1 MEKKIEYDFDTVI
14 SRLGTQAEKYDARE
28 QYYGTAD
35 VDPFWVADMD
45 FPSPAFLVEALQ
57 TRVDHGLFGYTEK
70 DPSLYEAI
78 TWWMSDQHGVDITH
92 EMISLSPS
100 VVSSISM
107 AIEAYTAPKDRVVVL
122 SPVYGPFFTTV
133 KLHGREVADCPLRL
147 AEGRY
152 EMDWQAIEQAL
163 ADSKT
168 KLLLLCNPQNPS
180 GRVWEASELV
190 KLGALCK
197 QYGVVLFSDEIH
209 SDVVYAPAKHTSVLS
224 LPEVRDQV
232 VMAHSIGKTFNTS
245 GLKSSFSIVPNPVLR
260 NALRRAHRRAHS
272 DNINLLGKT
281 AITRLFSPDGVEY
294 KRQLNNYLSVSTA
307 EVVNKLAA
315 VEGLVPMQPQAT
327 FLVWCDFRAYGDWKA
342 VSTRLIKEAH
352 VALSGGTFFGP
363 AGEGWFRI
371 NCGHS
376 RQQLFPA
383 VERICNEFSS

>member
-1 MEKKIEYDFDTVI
+1 MEEKITYDFDTII

-35 VDPFWVADMD
+35 VEPFWVADMD
-45 FPSPAFLVEALQ
+45 FPSPCFLVEALQ
-57 TRVDHGLFGYTEK
+57 ARVAHGLFGYTEK
-70 DPSLYEAI
+70 DASLYDAI
-78 TWWMSDQHGVDITH
+78 SWWMNDQHGVEVSH
-92 EMISLSPS
+92 EMVSLSPS

-107 AIEAYTAPKDRVVVL
+107 AIEAYTLPKDCVVVL

-147 AEGRY
+147 VEGRY
-152 EMDWQAIEQAL
+152 EMDWQVIEHAL
-163 ADSKT
+163 SDAKT

-180 GRVWEASELV
+180 GRVWEASELE
-190 KLGALCK
+190 KLGMLCK
-197 QYGVVLFSDEIH
+197 KYDVVLFSDEIH
-209 SDVVYAPAKHTSVLS
+209 SDIVYAPAKHTSVLS
-224 LPEVRDQV
+224 IPELRDHV
-232 VMAHSIGKTFNTS
+232 IMAHSIGKTFNTS

-281 AITRLFSPDGVEY
+281 AITHLFSPDGAEY
-294 KRQLNNYLSVSTA
+294 KRQLNEYLSASTT
-307 EVVNKLAA
+307 EVVKKLATI
-315 VEGLVPMQPQAT
+315 EGLAPMQPQAT
-327 FLVWCDFRAYGDWKA
+327 FLVWCDFRAQGDWKT
-342 VSTRLIKEAH
+342 VSARLIKEAQ

-376 RQQLFPA
+376 RRQLFPA
-383 VERICNEFSS
+383 VDRICSLFS